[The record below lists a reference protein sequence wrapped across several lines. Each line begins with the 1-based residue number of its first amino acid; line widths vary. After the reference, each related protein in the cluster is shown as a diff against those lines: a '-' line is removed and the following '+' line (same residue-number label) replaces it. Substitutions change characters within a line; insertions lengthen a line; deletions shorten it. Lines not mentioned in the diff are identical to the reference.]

1 MKKTSVPPIFFDWVN
16 NLCSVLSVRSIPTFI
31 ELLIGSMITQTGFVT
46 DAQMAIVTKRH
57 WGSYYKWIQQ
67 GVWSY
72 LSLARQ
78 LLCLVIETFSL
89 KVIFI
94 IFDDTNVPRSSKKA
108 PEVKY
113 HHQHGN
119 KPNRPK
125 FIWGQCWLTMAVAL
139 GNGCA
144 IPIVSRLISTTSNT
158 GKLLATRVILRAM
171 KPLLNN
177 IPTTLL
183 VDSWFMRKNLLLP
196 ALELGFKVIGQ
207 VRIDT
212 ALFSIPDP
220 LKQQGRGRPR
230 IYGDKHTRDH
240 FMALPVKRVKMQLYN
255 KEQWVH
261 YRSLVAKARFLKGR
275 IVKVVFCQF
284 EDSDGKL
291 SKPRLILSTNT
302 QLNAEEILK
311 NYAKRWTIEPM
322 FNQLKN
328 SWGLNT
334 VWQQSRQVLSRWVQ
348 IVSLSYA
355 IPQMLVHLGEDNV
368 KSLMTFT
375 PWRAKHPV
383 TAGRIRLGL
392 NRIFRHFAV
401 RSWWNA
407 KSRKFGPPD
416 YLELV
421 REIQKLPK
429 AS

>member
-1 MKKTSVPPIFFDWVN
+1 
-16 NLCSVLSVRSIPTFI
+16 
-31 ELLIGSMITQTGFVT
+31 
-46 DAQMAIVTKRH
+46 
-57 WGSYYKWIQQ
+57 
-67 GVWSY
+67 
-72 LSLARQ
+72 
-78 LLCLVIETFSL
+78 
-89 KVIFI
+89 
-94 IFDDTNVPRSSKKA
+94 
-108 PEVKY
+108 
-113 HHQHGN
+113 
-119 KPNRPK
+119 
-125 FIWGQCWLTMAVAL
+125 
-139 GNGCA
+139 
-144 IPIVSRLISTTSNT
+144 
-158 GKLLATRVILRAM
+158 M
-171 KPLLNN
+171 KPVLNN
-177 IPTTLL
+177 IPTILL
-183 VDSWFMRKNLLLP
+183 VDNWFMRKNLLLP
-196 ALELGFKVIGQ
+196 ALELGFKIIGQ

-212 ALFSIPDP
+212 ALFAIPDP
-220 LKQQGRGRPR
+220 PKQQGRGRPR